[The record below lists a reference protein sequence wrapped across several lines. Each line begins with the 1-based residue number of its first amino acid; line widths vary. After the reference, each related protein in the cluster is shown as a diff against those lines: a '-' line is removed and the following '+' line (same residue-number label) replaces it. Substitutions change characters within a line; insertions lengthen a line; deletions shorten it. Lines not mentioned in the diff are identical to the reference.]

1 MRRRSLSDQAPRKAV
16 RFADDTTQQGFTQI
30 PNAILRDSSLS
41 APARLVYG
49 LLSSFAWQS
58 DECWVGQEKLGELA
72 GVKDRA
78 IRNYLT
84 ELEEA
89 GLLEITQQGL
99 QKPNLYT
106 LLGAGPERHTDA
118 GPERHEDAD
127 EEDAGEKDSTDPLP
141 PTSPSVKS
149 KTTQEIENA
158 WATYVVKMN
167 PRGRGRELQPDD
179 RKILRAVLKVAD
191 VDEVERAIVE
201 CEASDFHMKRGKH
214 KNRPGGK
221 YNSLGKIFKP
231 RPTKGETWRSRI
243 EWWLDRADE
252 RSGDSTPAFDVNAEA
267 KRIRE
272 EQERDD

>member
-1 MRRRSLSDQAPRKAV
+1 MSDQTAAQKAV

-41 APARLVYG
+41 APARLVYA

-58 DECWVGQEKLGELA
+58 DECWVGQEKLGVLA

-78 IRNYLT
+78 IRNYLA
-84 ELEEA
+84 ELEVA

-99 QKPNLYT
+99 QKPNIYT
-106 LLGAGPERHTDA
+106 LFGADPDRHADA
-118 GPERHEDAD
+118 GPDRHARAD
-127 EEDAGEKDSTDPLP
+127 EEDAGEEDSKNPSSP
-141 PTSPSVKS
+141 PPASVVKS
-149 KTTQEIENA
+149 EKARRIDSAFE
-158 WATYVVKMN
+158 TYVAVMN
-167 PRGRGRELQPDD
+167 PRGRGRELHADD
-179 RKILRAVLKVAD
+179 RRILREVLKVAD
-191 VDEVERAIVE
+191 PPEVDRVIEE
-201 CEASDFHMKRGKH
+201 CAASDFHMKRGKH

-231 RPTKGETWRSRI
+231 RSTKGETWRSRI

-252 RSGDSTPAFDVNAEA
+252 RKGDPSATFDVNAEA

-272 EQERDD
+272 EQERD

>member
-1 MRRRSLSDQAPRKAV
+1 VSDTAPRKAV
-16 RFADDTTQQGFTQI
+16 RFADDVTQQGFTQI
-30 PNAILRDSSLS
+30 PNAILRDSALS
-41 APARLVYG
+41 AGARLTYG

-58 DECWVGQEKLGELA
+58 DECFVGQKKLGELA
-72 GVKDRA
+72 GVGDRQ

-84 ELEEA
+84 ELESA

-99 QKPNLYT
+99 HKPNLYT
-106 LLGAGPERHTDA
+106 LFSADPDRACSSGPDRA
-118 GPERHEDAD
+118 SSSD
-127 EEDAGEKDSTDPLP
+127 EEDAGEKDSTNPLP

-191 VDEVERAIVE
+191 LEEVERAIVE
-201 CEASDFHMKRGKH
+201 CEASDFHMKREKH

-252 RSGDSTPAFDVNAEA
+252 RSSDSTPAFDVNAEA

-272 EQERDD
+272 EQESD